1 MDILSYKQLS
11 QGGFAGLKERRFVMD
26 ERVFGARKT
35 AETVNGLK
43 NFVYLADANFLP
55 NGSTGMHPHKEIDVI
70 SIMADGNVSHAGS
83 LEHGQSLSIGQ
94 AQVQRAGA
102 EGFSHNEINPDSK
115 PNQLIQIWA
124 LPDKSGE
131 KASYKAYNPKAGEL
145 VHIYGGKKNQTST
158 MYSQTSISM
167 VNALKEQKFTHKGE
181 VMAYISKG
189 NVIANGKTIPPRSLL
204 HDIKGLEIS
213 VLSDAQIIFIYA
225 TK

>member
-1 MDILSYKQLS
+1 MEILSYKQLS

-35 AETVNGLK
+35 AGTVNGLK

-83 LEHGQSLSIGQ
+83 LEHGQSLAMGQ
-94 AQVQRAGA
+94 AQVQRAGG

-131 KASYKAYNPKAGEL
+131 KASYKAYNPIAGEL
-145 VHIYGGKKNQTST
+145 VQIYGGKKTRSGVLLGSLMLPRLDLSRQPGFACLCFSGIWVFIGLF
-158 MYSQTSISM
+158 YG
-167 VNALKEQKFTHKGE
+167 QK
-181 VMAYISKG
+181 Y
-189 NVIANGKTIPPRSLL
+189 
-204 HDIKGLEIS
+204 
-213 VLSDAQIIFIYA
+213 
-225 TK
+225 